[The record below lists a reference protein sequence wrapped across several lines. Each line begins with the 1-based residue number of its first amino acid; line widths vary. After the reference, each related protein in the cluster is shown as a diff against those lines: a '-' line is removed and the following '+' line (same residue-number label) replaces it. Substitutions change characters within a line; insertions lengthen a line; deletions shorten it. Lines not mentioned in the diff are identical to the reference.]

1 MASSGFGLAFV
12 AYPTA
17 ISQLP
22 VLQPLF
28 GVFCIVGFLLGLF
41 LSTQGGF
48 HWLDI
53 IDHWAGQYGLAVV
66 GLSECLVIGYFID
79 TRKFLRGINQVS
91 EIKVGEW
98 WIYAVRYITSLI
110 LGISLI
116 LDIIQQFS
124 ETYGGY
130 PLWSVITGGWLQ
142 VALLI
147 AFSIILMQIKWK
159 K

>member
-1 MASSGFGLAFV
+1 MVTGKPIDEVAVSGFGLAFV

-22 VLQPLF
+22 MMQPLF

-53 IDHWAGQYGLAVV
+53 ID
-66 GLSECLVIGYFID
+66 
-79 TRKFLRGINQVS
+79 TRQFLRGINQVS

-130 PLWSVITGGWLQ
+130 PLWSVVIGGWLQ
-142 VALLI
+142 VTLLV
-147 AFSIILMQIKWK
+147 A
-159 K
+159 